1 MQQVFA
7 TVQLITGRWN
17 PAAQFGLTPQSRR
30 SPDAGWLRGM
40 WRDRLAKVQPDEITM
55 FPISEVQES
64 PAFNGRHFF

>member
-30 SPDAGWLRGM
+30 GLTAG
-40 WRDRLAKVQPDEITM
+40 DVA
-55 FPISEVQES
+55 
-64 PAFNGRHFF
+64 